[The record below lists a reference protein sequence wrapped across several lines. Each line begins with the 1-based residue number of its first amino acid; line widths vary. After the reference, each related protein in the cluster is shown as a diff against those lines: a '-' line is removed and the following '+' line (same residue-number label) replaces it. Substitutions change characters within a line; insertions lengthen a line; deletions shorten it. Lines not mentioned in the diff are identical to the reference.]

1 MTLAG
6 KRLFIATKLSRDFL
20 NELTNAVKYLKKEL
34 DCEVNWVKPE
44 NCHITYAFLG
54 DVLPDKG
61 KVIIEK
67 IKAVKV
73 NKFSISAGNLN
84 SFPLK
89 GSPGIIWLGINRG
102 ADNIQEIAENLRAD
116 ALSEGFAFKDKF
128 YSHITLG
135 RVRREKMCGKSFKN
149 VFAQATKLIDRSLSF
164 DVVNIELFESILNAQ
179 GSVYRSLYK
188 RELI

>member
-1 MTLAG
+1 LAG
-6 KRLFIATKLSRDFL
+6 KRLFISTKLSCDFL
-20 NELTNAVKYLKKEL
+20 DELTSAVKYLKREL
-34 DCEVNWVKPE
+34 ACEVNWVNPE

-73 NKFSISAGNLN
+73 KKFFISAGYID
-84 SFPLK
+84 SFPFK
-89 GSPGIIWLGINRG
+89 GRPRIIWLGINRG
-102 ADNIQEIAENLRAD
+102 ADNIQEVAENLRAD
-116 ALSEGFAFKDKF
+116 ARSEGFAFKDKF

-164 DVVNIELFESILNAQ
+164 EVVNIELFESILSAQ
-179 GSVYRSLYK
+179 GPVYRSLYK
-188 RELI
+188 KELI